1 MLTIDIAH
9 CFSWLLGGHAM
20 AKGSLEQGARTIM
33 VYNQPPFGCYPSYI
47 STLGLR
53 NMSGPIDSDGCLI
66 DVNVVVQATNVQ
78 FEAELRILH
87 TKIPA
92 NTSIILVD
100 LYSIINTLIQN
111 GTQFGK
117 NPKVLIVSN

>member
-1 MLTIDIAH
+1 
-9 CFSWLLGGHAM
+9 LGGHAM
-20 AKGSLEQGARTIM
+20 AKGSIEQGARIIT

-53 NMSGPIDSDGCLI
+53 NMSGPIDSDGCLT

-78 FEAELRILH
+78 FEADLRILR

-100 LYSIINTLIQN
+100 LYSIINTLIRN

>member
-20 AKGSLEQGARTIM
+20 AKGLIEQGARTIM
-33 VYNQPPFGCYPSYI
+33 VYNQPPFGCYPIYI

-53 NMSGPIDSDGCLI
+53 NMSAPIDSDGCLI

-78 FEAELRILH
+78 FEADLRILH
-87 TKIPA
+87 TKFPA

-100 LYSIINTLIQN
+100 LYSIINTLIRN

-117 NPKVLIVSN
+117 NPKVIIVSN

>member
-20 AKGSLEQGARTIM
+20 TKGSIEQGARTIT
-33 VYNQPPFGCYPSYI
+33 VYNQPPLGCYPSYT

-53 NMSGPIDSDGCLI
+53 NMSAPIDSDGYLI

-78 FEAELRILH
+78 FEADLRILC

-100 LYSIINTLIQN
+100 LYSIINTLIRK